1 MEINTKRLCSN
12 EVRKVALLI
21 TKASDLGMDI
31 SGYGFADVNPHSGNV
46 YLWLEDYPF
55 ALYIA
60 PCNKEDYIHIYANW
74 INPYDGEEHDMIV
87 SRSTDLN
94 KLHTWCARLQDEAE
108 KAEA

>member
-1 MEINTKRLCSN
+1 MEINTKRLSAN

-31 SGYGFADVNPHSGNV
+31 CGNGFADVNPHSGNV

-60 PCNKEDYIHIYANW
+60 PCGEDDIYANW
-74 INPYDGEEHDMIV
+74 INPYDGEEHDRRV
-87 SRSTDLN
+87 CHSTDIN